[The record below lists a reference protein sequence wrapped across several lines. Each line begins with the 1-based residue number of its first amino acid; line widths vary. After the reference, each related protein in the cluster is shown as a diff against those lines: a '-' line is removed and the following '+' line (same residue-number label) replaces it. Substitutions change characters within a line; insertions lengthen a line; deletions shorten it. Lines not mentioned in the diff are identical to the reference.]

1 MNVIRQVILITVLA
15 LAIAISPSPLLA
27 QSMQGQDLAGAVHA
41 GELILY
47 INSTVIEL
55 DGRKYNAA
63 RPLTV
68 KKGVAYVSLRAFAER
83 LQGSSISANA
93 KTKETV
99 VRIGGTE
106 LVVKVGS
113 SVMHVNGKARKLRG
127 ALYADRNV
135 LMIPVTDIAKAL
147 NIPYAMSGT
156 GKAIVLKLAAIKPVV
171 SFTVQSDEIIAGET
185 IVSYTTNNY
194 SPRGLPIISERWEG
208 REEIFVEPG
217 DYTVRYYAADAGG
230 QWSEPYELTIHV
242 VSPNTPPVASF
253 STDKEVYRMG
263 EPVIV
268 KDESTDADDN
278 IVDRKWSNQLPA
290 YFEPGEVT
298 IGLTITDGRG
308 ASSESSRTIRIT
320 EEKLYA
326 EDDFYKL
333 FADIGKNFSINSAS
347 VKNMEAIPFTY
358 TTEPVTLF
366 RSSGPESVYSEGV
379 LYRDDI
385 VGDVRFML
393 HHKNKLGAKAK
404 LYLIA
409 QNLDDAPAS
418 LWVGAS
424 GSAGPTPMPEFAGR
438 MSLARYYEATASG
451 DNSRELV
458 LAPGESKVLFE
469 EISSKAMLQDDI
481 ITFHGDVYSSSRIRY
496 TAFLIGAEREP
507 LAAAPLLP
515 ALDPRQSIV
524 RGTFADATR
533 VFDYTGIIG
542 DRTTK
547 LSLTDNSADPFM
559 SGTDGLNGTPA
570 TNSGNYGMLYK
581 VVLRNVAPRT
591 LIAFN
596 PRGGS
601 YTGAALVN
609 GNMVSFAHLGTEI
622 STNQASVLY
631 RTRDNV
637 ETVEIWIT
645 PSAGSNMPFCL
656 LFMPLP
662 EEKM

>member
-1 MNVIRQVILITVLA
+1 MNVIRQIILISALTLA
-15 LAIAISPSPLLA
+15 SAAFPSLLLA
-27 QSMQGQDLAGAVHA
+27 QSMQGQNSAGAAHT

-47 INSTVIEL
+47 KNSSVMEQ

-68 KKGVAYVSLRAFAER
+68 KKGVTYISLRTLTER
-83 LQGSSISANA
+83 LQGSVAA
-93 KTKETV
+93 DPKTKETI
-99 VRIGGTE
+99 VRIGGTR
-106 LVVKVGS
+106 LSVKVGS
-113 SVMHVNGKARKLRG
+113 SVMRVNGKARKLRG

-135 LMIPVTDIAKAL
+135 LMIPVTDMAKVL
-147 NIPYAMSGT
+147 NIPYTVSGA
-156 GKAIVLKLAAIKPVV
+156 GKTIMLKLAALKPVA
-171 SFTVQSDEIIAGET
+171 SFTVQPDEIIAGET
-185 IVSYTTNNY
+185 LVSYTTNNY

-208 REEIFVEPG
+208 REEIFAEPG
-217 DYTVRYYAADAGG
+217 DYAVRYSALEAGG
-230 QWSEPYELTIHV
+230 QWSEPYELTIRV
-242 VSPNTPPVASF
+242 VPPNTPPVASF

-268 KDESTDADDN
+268 RDESSDADGD
-278 IVDRKWSNQLPA
+278 IVERKWSNQFPA

-298 IGLTITDGRG
+298 ISLSVIDGRG
-308 ASSESSRTIRIT
+308 ALSESSRTIRIT
-320 EEKLYA
+320 EEELYA
-326 EDDFYKL
+326 EDEFYKL

-366 RSSGPESVYSEGV
+366 RSSGPESVYSEGI
-379 LYRDDI
+379 LYQDDI
-385 VGDVRFML
+385 VGDARFML
-393 HHKNKLGAKAK
+393 HHKNKLGTKAK
-404 LYLIA
+404 LYIIA
-409 QNLDDAPAS
+409 QNLDDEPAS
-418 LWVGAS
+418 LWIGAS

-438 MSLARYYEATASG
+438 MSLARYFEAAASG

-458 LAPGESKVLFE
+458 LLPGESKVLFDD
-469 EISSKAMLQDDI
+469 ICRKAMLQDDI

-496 TAFLIGAEREP
+496 TAFLSGAEREP

-547 LSLTDNSADPFM
+547 LSSTDNSADPFM
-559 SGTDGLNGTPA
+559 SGTDGLNGMPA
-570 TNSGNYGMLYK
+570 INSGNYGMLYK

-609 GNMVSFAHLGTEI
+609 GNVVSFAHLGKEI

-631 RTRDNV
+631 RTKDYV

-662 EEKM
+662 EEKL